1 MNVKQ
6 EKDIIRTLV
15 KSGHETLAKTFA
27 RSRGYRVKAAKVI
40 DAVEVFWDTD
50 SDPSNPGWV
59 IDVMPLGNIP
69 FAPKYY
75 HLKKSASDREL
86 YKAVHETLKNEG
98 MKASPDI
105 RIEIDR

>member
-1 MNVKQ
+1 
-6 EKDIIRTLV
+6 
-15 KSGHETLAKTFA
+15 
-27 RSRGYRVKAAKVI
+27 
-40 DAVEVFWDTD
+40 VFWDTD

-59 IDVMPLGNIP
+59 MDVMPLGNIP

-98 MKASPDI
+98 MKAGPNI
-105 RIEIDR
+105 QIEIAR